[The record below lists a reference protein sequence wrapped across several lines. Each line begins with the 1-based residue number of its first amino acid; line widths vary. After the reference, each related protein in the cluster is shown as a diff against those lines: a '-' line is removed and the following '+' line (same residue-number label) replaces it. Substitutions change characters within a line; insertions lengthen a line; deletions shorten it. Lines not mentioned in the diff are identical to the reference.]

1 MNQTQSLEQ
10 HLTALH
16 DELNAAAKTHDE
28 EAKKSINNALQHL
41 EAAQE
46 QLKTRTGARN
56 EQIGA
61 HLDALQEH
69 AANAMNEHGDSLR
82 VRLHKMMAAC
92 KAAIEHCIE
101 EQTMTP

>member
-1 MNQTQSLEQ
+1 MNQTQSLQE

-16 DELNAAAKTHDE
+16 DELNAAAKTEDDE
-28 EAKKSINNALQHL
+28 ARKCINDALAHL

-46 QLKTRTGARN
+46 QLKTRTGART

-61 HLDALQEH
+61 HLDALQDH
-69 AANAMNEHGDSLR
+69 AANAMNERGDSLR
-82 VRLHKMMAAC
+82 IRIHKMMESC
-92 KAAIEHCIE
+92 RNAIEVSIE